1 MRLIKFT
8 GKYER
13 KGKKGTQARKKG
25 ATEIIVDQKS
35 GPALAGPPDR
45 RRRPCF
51 PAGDNKAHIN
61 RRAQRHGKHKTEKKP
76 IKDLQKKYRLGT
88 VSKIFYKR
96 ALTAPTSPLTQMW
109 IKTHRYLVCIKDP

>member
-45 RRRPCF
+45 RRRPCDGYMCPNILCQISF
-51 PAGDNKAHIN
+51 H
-61 RRAQRHGKHKTEKKP
+61 
-76 IKDLQKKYRLGT
+76 T
-88 VSKIFYKR
+88 V
-96 ALTAPTSPLTQMW
+96 
-109 IKTHRYLVCIKDP
+109 